1 MTINEY
7 KEEVK
12 LVRPQ
17 MLAIARNYLKDN
29 DEAEDAVQDVIL
41 KLWQL
46 IDTLHLPMSPLASV
60 LLKNHCIDI
69 LRRHHYTTEV
79 NETIPNEEE
88 KADERYEK
96 VIALID
102 TLPTMQ
108 QTIMRLRHMEG
119 MEINDIAK
127 LTGSKET
134 AVRKALSRARH
145 AIKDQFLK
153 TEWE

>member
-29 DEAEDAVQDVIL
+29 DEAEDAVQDVLL

-69 LRRHHYTTEV
+69 LRRHH
-79 NETIPNEEE
+79 
-88 KADERYEK
+88 
-96 VIALID
+96 
-102 TLPTMQ
+102 
-108 QTIMRLRHMEG
+108 
-119 MEINDIAK
+119 
-127 LTGSKET
+127 
-134 AVRKALSRARH
+134 
-145 AIKDQFLK
+145 
-153 TEWE
+153 

>member
-1 MTINEY
+1 MQWFFNSTE
-7 KEEVK
+7 
-12 LVRPQ
+12 
-17 MLAIARNYLKDN
+17 ARGD
-29 DEAEDAVQDVIL
+29 IGRC
-41 KLWQL
+41 
-46 IDTLHLPMSPLASV
+46 SV
-60 LLKNHCIDI
+60 SISCQSFSSTSC
-69 LRRHHYTTEV
+69 TTEV

-145 AIKDQFLK
+145 AIKNQFLK